1 LRNQDGGRTGV
12 NLTLTLTAR
21 ARGRGGVAE
30 RFAASVRTRDAYTA
44 GHSRRV
50 RRIALAVGEQLGL
63 PNEELVPLG
72 QAALFHDIGK
82 LTIPDEILLKPTSLS
97 EEEWELMRRHS
108 DEGARMIEMV
118 GLFEAAVPAIRHHH
132 ERFDG
137 SGYPEGLAGEEIP
150 LGARIIHVADAIDS
164 MLTTRIYRAGRPA
177 RQAIAE
183 VRVGAGTQFC
193 PACVEALEQVIAAG
207 TLVDLGINPR
217 SLLTAL
223 PSVLRVR
230 SLRLSRV

>member
-1 LRNQDGGRTGV
+1 M
-12 NLTLTLTAR
+12 
-21 ARGRGGVAE
+21 
-30 RFAASVRTRDAYTA
+30 
-44 GHSRRV
+44 
-50 RRIALAVGEQLGL
+50 
-63 PNEELVPLG
+63 
-72 QAALFHDIGK
+72 
-82 LTIPDEILLKPTSLS
+82 S

-118 GLFEAAVPAIRHHH
+118 GLFEAAVPSIRHHH

-183 VRVGAGTQFC
+183 VRLGSGTQFC
-193 PACVEALEQVIAAG
+193 PDCVEALEQVIAG
-207 TLVDLGINPR
+207 GKLVDLGINPR